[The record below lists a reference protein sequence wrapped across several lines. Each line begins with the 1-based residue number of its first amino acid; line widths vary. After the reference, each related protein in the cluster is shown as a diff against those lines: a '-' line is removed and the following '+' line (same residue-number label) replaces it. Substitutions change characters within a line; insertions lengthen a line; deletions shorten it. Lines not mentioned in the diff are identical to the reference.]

1 MNQKARKN
9 GTSPIE
15 WDFYKLLNYSN
26 FGISCRNN
34 IDNWK
39 LEPIQDKVGEISY
52 VKKFNTIFDNE
63 NDRDFY
69 SPDLWE
75 KKIIKSIVG

>member
-1 MNQKARKN
+1 MNQKASQN

-63 NDRDFY
+63 TIVIFIPPIYGR
-69 SPDLWE
+69 
-75 KKIIKSIVG
+75 KK

>member
-1 MNQKARKN
+1 MNQKARQN

-15 WDFYKLLNYSN
+15 WDFYKLLSYSN

-63 NDRDFY
+63 TIVIFIPPIYGR
-69 SPDLWE
+69 
-75 KKIIKSIVG
+75 KK

>member
-1 MNQKARKN
+1 MNQKARQN

-52 VKKFNTIFDNE
+52 VEKFNTIFDNE
-63 NDRDFY
+63 TIVIFIPPIY
-69 SPDLWE
+69 GW
-75 KKIIKSIVG
+75 KK

>member
-63 NDRDFY
+63 TIVIFIPPIYGR
-69 SPDLWE
+69 
-75 KKIIKSIVG
+75 KK

>member
-1 MNQKARKN
+1 MNQKARQN

-15 WDFYKLLNYSN
+15 CDFYKLLNYSN

-63 NDRDFY
+63 TIVIFIPPIYGR
-69 SPDLWE
+69 
-75 KKIIKSIVG
+75 KK

>member
-1 MNQKARKN
+1 MNQKARQN

-52 VKKFNTIFDNE
+52 VEKFNTIFDNE
-63 NDRDFY
+63 TIVIFIPPIYGR
-69 SPDLWE
+69 
-75 KKIIKSIVG
+75 KK